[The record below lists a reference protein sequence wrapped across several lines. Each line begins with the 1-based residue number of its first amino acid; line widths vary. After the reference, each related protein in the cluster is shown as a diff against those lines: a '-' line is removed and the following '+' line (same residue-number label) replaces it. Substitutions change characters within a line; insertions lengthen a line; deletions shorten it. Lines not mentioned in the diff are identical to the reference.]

1 MKRFGRQFLESEE
14 KETITLIKSIISHS
28 DVTLWT
34 VNDEESEFERDFGDQ
49 NILRINIEDI
59 FEILD
64 GKPCLLIE
72 LCKYCCTLEAAKG
85 LNSVWRRLLEIY
97 LKQWSETRN
106 LTIEN
111 EIIQILK
118 SEELNEKIGLVLCRQ
133 FDFHIGPLVSK
144 ISVRQMVNQG
154 QPTSIWATKSDG
166 PFEILSFGYIS
177 HF

>member
-1 MKRFGRQFLESEE
+1 MNHLKRFGRQFLESEE
-14 KETITLIKSIISHS
+14 KETISLIKSIISHS

-49 NILRINIEDI
+49 NTLRINIEDI

-133 FDFHIGPLVSK
+133 FDFHIGPFVTKIYPCYVDVSPVSQSPPNSCDEPLK
-144 ISVRQMVNQG
+144 
-154 QPTSIWATKSDG
+154 D
-166 PFEILSFGYIS
+166 
-177 HF
+177 